1 MSDNYIIDEK
11 LNQCFLDYDTS
22 NNPTN
27 TKSTDSEYNYLSSRK
42 KINMKP

>member
-11 LNQCFLDYDTS
+11 LNQYFLDYDTS

-27 TKSTDSEYNYLSSRK
+27 TIKYR
-42 KINMKP
+42 